1 MVTEPVL
8 SLRGISKR
16 YGPLQVLNN
25 VSLDVYAG
33 EVVALLG
40 ENGAGKST
48 LSGIIAG
55 SRAPSEGTM
64 TWLGQPYAPATPRE
78 AIDKGVVLIHQEL
91 QLLPELSIA
100 ENVFIGRWPM
110 KNGVIDRGEM
120 VRRAQEQLSRLNL
133 HIPATRKVAGL
144 STANQQLI
152 EIAKA
157 LALDAKLLILDEP
170 TAALGGAET
179 EALFNQVRKLR
190 SEGVGIIYISHRMEE
205 IKQITDRVVV
215 LRDGVRVQEFA
226 DSATPVRT
234 IVESMVG
241 RPLERMFPPLPEP
254 SGRPVLQVSGLTS
267 PARSFRDVSFE
278 VQSGEILGIA
288 GLVGAGRTELVRA
301 ISGADPISAGTIK
314 LNGEELK
321 LRSPADAIAKGI
333 VMVPEDR
340 KDQGIV
346 VTHRISENVVYPNL
360 DMFGRRWITSGMKRT
375 FAEQAISKFG
385 VKGRAE
391 QYASDLSGGNQQ
403 KVVIAK
409 WLMRDP
415 KVVILD
421 EPTRGIDVGARAG
434 IYDII
439 VNLARKG
446 VAVIVV
452 SSDLEEVL
460 GVSNRI
466 LVLAQGKQ
474 AGILTREEAND
485 VSVMELATI

>member
-1 MVTEPVL
+1 MTEPVL

-16 YGPLQVLNN
+16 YGPLQVLKN
-25 VSLDVYAG
+25 VSLDVHPG

-55 SRAPSEGTM
+55 SRMPSEGSM

-91 QLLPELSIA
+91 QLLPQLSIA

-110 KNGVIDRGEM
+110 KNGVVDRKQM

-133 HIPATRKVAGL
+133 HIPASRKVAGL
-144 STANQQLI
+144 STASQQLI

-157 LALDAKLLILDEP
+157 LALNAKLLILDEP

-179 EALFNQVRKLR
+179 EALFEQVRKLR
-190 SEGVGIIYISHRMEE
+190 SEGVGIIYISHRMDE
-205 IKQITDRVVV
+205 IKRITDRIVV
-215 LRDGVRVQEFA
+215 LRDGERVQEFA

-241 RPLERMFPPLPEP
+241 RSLDRLFPALPTPTE
-254 SGRPVLQVSGLTS
+254 RPVLEVSGLTS
-267 PARSFRDVSFE
+267 AEDSFRNVTFDVHA
-278 VQSGEILGIA
+278 GEILGIA
-288 GLVGAGRTELVRA
+288 GLIGAGRTELVRA
-301 ISGADPISAGTIK
+301 ISGADPISAGTIR
-314 LNGEELK
+314 LEGEELK
-321 LRSPADAIAKGI
+321 LRSPKDAIAKGI

-340 KDQGIV
+340 KDQGLV
-346 VTHRISENVVYPNL
+346 VEHRIGENIIYANL
-360 DMFGRRWITSGMKRT
+360 DKLAGKWISARTKQT
-375 FAEQAISKFG
+375 FAEQAVAKFG

-391 QYASDLSGGNQQ
+391 QRASDLSGGNQQ

-409 WLMRDP
+409 WLTRNP
-415 KVVILD
+415 KVVVLD

-439 VNLARKG
+439 VNLAKQG

-466 LVLAQGKQ
+466 LVLAQGNQ
-474 AGILTREEAND
+474 AGILSRAEAND

>member
-110 KNGVIDRGEM
+110 KNGVIDRAEM

-267 PARSFRDVSFE
+267 PARSFHDVSFE

-346 VTHRISENVVYPNL
+346 VTHQISENVVYPNL

-385 VKGRAE
+385 VKGRPE

>member
-1 MVTEPVL
+1 MTEPVL

>member
-1 MVTEPVL
+1 MSEPVL

-16 YGPLQVLNN
+16 YGPLQVLKN
-25 VSLDVYAG
+25 VDLDVYPG

-55 SRAPSEGTM
+55 SRTPSAGSM
-64 TWLGQPYAPATPRE
+64 TWLGQTYAPAAPRE

-91 QLLPELSIA
+91 QLLPHLSIA

-110 KNGVIDRGEM
+110 KNGVVDRTQM
-120 VRRAQEQLSRLNL
+120 VRRAQEQLARLNL

-157 LALDAKLLILDEP
+157 LALNAKLLILDEP

-179 EALFNQVRKLR
+179 EALFEQVRKLR

-205 IKQITDRVVV
+205 IKKITDRIVV
-215 LRDGVRVQEFA
+215 LRDGERVHEFA
-226 DSATPVRT
+226 DSSTPVRT

-241 RPLERMFPPLPEP
+241 RSLDRMFPTLPEP
-254 SGRPVLQVSGLTS
+254 TSRPVLEVSGLTS
-267 PARSFRDVSFE
+267 PDGSFRDVSFN
-278 VQSGEILGIA
+278 VHAGEILGIA

-301 ISGADPISAGTIK
+301 ITGADPIGAGSIR
-314 LNGEELK
+314 LEGEALK

-340 KDQGIV
+340 KDQGLV
-346 VTHRISENVVYPNL
+346 VTHKISENIIYANL
-360 DMFGRRWITSGMKRT
+360 DKLGGRWLTSGMKRV
-375 FAEQAISKFG
+375 FAEKAVTKFG

-391 QYASDLSGGNQQ
+391 QFASDLSGGNQQ

-415 KVVILD
+415 KVVVLD

-439 VNLARKG
+439 VNLARQG

-474 AGILTREEAND
+474 AGILKRDEAND

>member
-1 MVTEPVL
+1 MTDPVL

-16 YGPLQVLNN
+16 YGPLQVLKN

-64 TWLGQPYAPATPRE
+64 TWLGQPYAPASPRE
-78 AIDKGVVLIHQEL
+78 AIDKGLVLIHQEL

-100 ENVFIGRWPM
+100 ENVFLGRWPT
-110 KNGVIDRGEM
+110 KNGVVDRDRM

-144 STANQQLI
+144 STANQQLV

-157 LALDAKLLILDEP
+157 LALDARLLILDEP

-179 EALFNQVRKLR
+179 EALFDQVRKLR
-190 SEGVGIIYISHRMEE
+190 AEGVGIIYISHRMEE
-205 IKQITDRVVV
+205 IKQITDRIVV
-215 LRDGVRVQEFA
+215 LRDGERVQEFA

-241 RPLERMFPPLPEP
+241 RSLDRMFPPLPEP
-254 SGRPVLQVSGLTS
+254 QKRSVLEVEGLT
-267 PARSFRDVSFE
+267 AADGSFRNVSFH
-278 VQSGEILGIA
+278 VRAGEILGIA

-301 ISGADPISAGTIK
+301 ISGADPISAGKIR
-314 LNGEELK
+314 LDCQELS
-321 LRSPADAIAKGI
+321 LRTPADAIAQGI

-340 KDQGIV
+340 KDQGLIV
-346 VTHRISENVVYPNL
+346 GHRIGENLVYANL
-360 DMFGRRWITSGMKRT
+360 DHFGGHWITPRMKRD
-375 FAEQAISKFG
+375 FADRAISKFG
-385 VKGRAE
+385 VKGRGD
-391 QYASDLSGGNQQ
+391 QLASDLSGGNQQ

-409 WLMRDP
+409 WLTRDP
-415 KVVILD
+415 KVVVLD

-434 IYDII
+434 IYEII
-439 VNLARKG
+439 VNLARRG

-474 AGILTREEAND
+474 AGILDRDQAND

>member
-1 MVTEPVL
+1 VVTEPVL

>member
-1 MVTEPVL
+1 MTVPVL

-16 YGPLQVLNN
+16 YGPLQVLKN
-25 VSLDVYAG
+25 VSLDVHPG

-55 SRAPSEGTM
+55 SRTPSEGTM

-78 AIDKGVVLIHQEL
+78 AIDNGIVLIHQEL
-91 QLLPELSIA
+91 QLLPQLSIA

-110 KNGVIDRGEM
+110 KNGVVDRAQM
-120 VRRAQEQLSRLNL
+120 VRRAQEQLARLNL
-133 HIPATRKVAGL
+133 HLPATRKVEGL
-144 STANQQLI
+144 STANQQLV

-157 LALDAKLLILDEP
+157 LALDARLLILDEP

-179 EALFNQVRKLR
+179 EALFEQVRKLR

-205 IKQITDRVVV
+205 IRQITDRIVV
-215 LRDGVRVQEFA
+215 LRDGERVQEFA

-241 RPLERMFPPLPEP
+241 RSLDRMFPPLPVP
-254 SGRPVLQVSGLTS
+254 KNRPVLQISGLGS
-267 PARSFRDVSFE
+267 PNGSFRDVSFD
-278 VQSGEILGIA
+278 VKAGEILGIA
-288 GLVGAGRTELVRA
+288 GLIGAGRTELVRA
-301 ISGADPISAGTIK
+301 IAGADPVSAGSIK
-314 LNGEELK
+314 LEGRELK
-321 LRSPADAIAKGI
+321 LRCPADAIANGI

-340 KDQGIV
+340 KDQGLV
-346 VTHRISENVVYPNL
+346 VGHRIGENIVYANL
-360 DMFGRRWITSGMKRT
+360 DKLGRGWLLPRAKRT
-375 FAEQAISKFG
+375 FADEAVAKFG
-385 VKGRAE
+385 VKGRSG
-391 QYASDLSGGNQQ
+391 QLASDLSGGNQQ

-409 WLMRDP
+409 WLTRDP
-415 KVVILD
+415 KVVVLD
-421 EPTRGIDVGARAG
+421 EPTRGIDVGARAS

-439 VNLARKG
+439 AALARTG

-460 GVSNRI
+460 GISNRI

-474 AGILTREEAND
+474 AGILNRDEAND